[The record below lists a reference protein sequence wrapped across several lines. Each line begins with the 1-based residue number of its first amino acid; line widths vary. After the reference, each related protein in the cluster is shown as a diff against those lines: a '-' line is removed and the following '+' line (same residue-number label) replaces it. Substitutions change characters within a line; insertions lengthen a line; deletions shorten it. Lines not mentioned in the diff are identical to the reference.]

1 MSRPPDKEKP
11 RPIISGIILI
21 GLGLFLLLTS
31 HGYLEPEQGWPLLI
45 IAVGA
50 GILVTAFTRRDSRR
64 RSSEP
69 PWQGTPP
76 PQHQP
81 PRPGTPPRPGH
92 SESGQ

>member
-1 MSRPPDKEKP
+1 MSKKTTQDKP

-50 GILVTAFTRRDSRR
+50 GVIATAFR
-64 RSSEP
+64 RSKNKTAAGEP

-76 PQHQP
+76 PP
-81 PRPGTPPRPGH
+81 PRP
-92 SESGQ
+92 